1 MGAPRGRGGGGAG
14 GSRAA
19 QLALAGAL
27 TAACGGA
34 LQLLKLAALDGAG
47 RELGAPSYAAR
58 AAFLVPFGLAKSV
71 GNGLAGVLADRPGV
85 GRARAAAAGW
95 ALGAVAPAALLALPG
110 RPADL
115 PAAVA
120 ANIFLGGQ
128 QGLAWSSLLLVFMD
142 LLPGRAGLAAGAC
155 EAIGYTAIAAF
166 AGLYSLLER
175 RGVSCAWSPGSE
187 GQGCRASPPAGA
199 SSSGPPQCARPD
211 DWRAA
216 CAGLCRCGPYVSRGS
231 PFAQAALGVLLG
243 ALVCTLCFLQD
254 SSPRRRRAAP
264 PECELQALAGPDA
277 AGGDGGGA
285 EGGGGGGG
293 GGGGRRRTSCGVY
306 GAPRP
311 PPGETEH

>member
-95 ALGAVAPAALLALPG
+95 ALGAVAPAALLA
-110 RPADL
+110 
-115 PAAVA
+115 

-142 LLPGRAGLAAGAC
+142 L
-155 EAIGYTAIAAF
+155 
-166 AGLYSLLER
+166 
-175 RGVSCAWSPGSE
+175 
-187 GQGCRASPPAGA
+187 
-199 SSSGPPQCARPD
+199 
-211 DWRAA
+211 
-216 CAGLCRCGPYVSRGS
+216 
-231 PFAQAALGVLLG
+231 
-243 ALVCTLCFLQD
+243 
-254 SSPRRRRAAP
+254 
-264 PECELQALAGPDA
+264 
-277 AGGDGGGA
+277 
-285 EGGGGGGG
+285 
-293 GGGGRRRTSCGVY
+293 
-306 GAPRP
+306 
-311 PPGETEH
+311 